1 MINLEVFFNRVFFDR
16 LTPQQRLQI
25 VQLYYENQ
33 RSVKNVFRALRPFYG
48 RHNRPTEPT
57 IRNTIAEIENKFSL
71 LNDTRPNRSHPARS
85 IENIAAV
92 AESVHENREESIRHR
107 SQQLGLSYGTTWA
120 ILRKDLG

>member
-1 MINLEVFFNRVFFDR
+1 MER

-57 IRNTIAEIENKFSL
+57 IRNTIAKIENQFSL
-71 LNDTRPNRSHPARS
+71 LDDTRPNRPHPARS

-107 SQQLGLSYGTTWA
+107 SQQLGSLSRHDIGLFAT
-120 ILRKDLG
+120 